1 MFIWT
6 NITYTKYLYI
16 PIQNENVT
24 AFLPFCI
31 KIILNKQGKNESD
44 TKTMPWQIW
53 FLSSMIE
60 RLHSIPENHIIL
72 SYTEESFYSFFLF
85 SSNYFVSLMNPL
97 IVSIVVWYFVID
109 ILHAVFCNKIDIC
122 LLFDLEPC
130 NIFATWMFGV

>member
-1 MFIWT
+1 MNNFIPQFKT
-6 NITYTKYLYI
+6 KILQLTYHFVQKLFLTI
-16 PIQNENVT
+16 RETTTDRIQ
-24 AFLPFCI
+24 
-31 KIILNKQGKNESD
+31 KQCRDRFG
-44 TKTMPWQIW
+44 